1 MDEKEKTQENIGKEV
16 KNDVEEHRRGWNER
30 PKEKVRQK
38 GTKLTGKR
46 NGTANS
52 TDDRK
57 KSNEEG
63 IQKKG

>member
-46 NGTANS
+46 NGDS
-52 TDDRK
+52 
-57 KSNEEG
+57 
-63 IQKKG
+63 